1 MLAAYGR
8 PLPPVAAL
16 VFRRRHR
23 MHAHPEPLLV
33 LVLELDLLALAVAH
47 ALGRDLGALHHRFPR
62 LYVLAVAREQ
72 HAVERHLAPGLRLE
86 QRDLDRDSRLG
97 AKLGA
102 TGREDGIAHRARTLI
117 ST

>member
-1 MLAAYGR
+1 MAPISAAAR
-8 PLPPVAAL
+8 EPVD
-16 VFRRRHR
+16 
-23 MHAHPEPLLV
+23 
-33 LVLELDLLALAVAH
+33 LDLLALAVAH
-47 ALGRDLGALHHRFPR
+47 ALSRDLGALHPGFPR

-102 TGREDGIAHRARTLI
+102 TGGKNRVGHGSRILKGGIRI
-117 ST
+117 VKVGKVGGG